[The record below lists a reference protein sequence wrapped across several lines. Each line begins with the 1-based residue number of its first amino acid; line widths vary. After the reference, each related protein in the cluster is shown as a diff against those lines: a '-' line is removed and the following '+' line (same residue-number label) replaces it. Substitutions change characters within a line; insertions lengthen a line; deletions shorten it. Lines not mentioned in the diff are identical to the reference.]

1 MAYLAGGSDT
11 IQVGA
16 GLGFEMLSNSLT
28 FECRNPQSWA
38 VYLAYAVN
46 GSYIVTVTLM
56 ALINRLK
63 SSGEDRWF
71 MRNQGVVYR

>member
-1 MAYLAGGSDT
+1 MNTLVSSNTAYLVGGSET
-11 IQVGA
+11 IQSV
-16 GLGFEMLSNSLT
+16 S
-28 FECRNPQSWA
+28 

-46 GSYIVTVTLM
+46 GLYIGTVTLM

-71 MRNQGVVYR
+71 MRHQGEVYR